1 MSDKKPTDQ
10 EATISQFNR
19 QIRDEHSR
27 HRVQVT
33 PATSTTALND
43 ALRVAAGR
51 GPQPEEADREPG
63 SFPWRSL
70 GSRDGDA

>member
-1 MSDKKPTDQ
+1 MTDTSKPDPK
-10 EATISQFNR
+10 ATVSAFNR

-43 ALRVAAGR
+43 ALRRAAGR
-51 GPQPEEADREPG
+51 DPRHEEESEG
-63 SFPWRSL
+63 THPWRSL
-70 GSRDGDA
+70 GSGDGDA